1 MQRKSGP
8 FPWLLQ
14 FSQLPPRWLKRLSEK
29 GTGLLKSCGQ
39 RLFSRRMQESC
50 PLFGQSLGW
59 SRVFLAAALPKKRC
73 LELCMVTKCW
83 SFERLKVPDTFF
95 WAKLLAAGF
104 FGLLGGG
111 CGSRPTT
118 VSSAAKPHEGKLITV
133 SCPGKPATEVVERYS
148 SSWSLQSGA
157 RVAVVRYDAQTGPEA
172 GPPAD
177 LWVVA
182 PADMP
187 HWAAAGKLVT
197 VPVAL
202 AAEGAPYGWENILR
216 IYRKLLI
223 WDARPYAL
231 PLLGDELLCF
241 YREDLLQDVGHRQAF
256 RQKYHADLPAGTG
269 PNTWEEFVAIA
280 LYFHN
285 RERPGLSHPCAS
297 LPPLPADDDAL
308 DHEFYTAVVPF
319 AHRAARIDE
328 RQGAADDEV
337 FSFHYDLT
345 SGAARLDTPG
355 FVHGL
360 QVLQHLQA
368 LRGRGTSPEP
378 AAAFERGEAVLC
390 LASPSWINRFQESS
404 LVRGKFGFC
413 RPPGSTHF
421 FAYRTGEKGVAPGGN
436 YVSYLGASGWL
447 SVVPRQSAHPEAAFE
462 LAAALSSPKLSR
474 EIVIEPAW
482 GGGVYRRDQLETR
495 TGWQS
500 FGLGDRTE
508 ALVDT
513 LREITV
519 HSQIKNPVLKLR
531 IPDARAHQEA
541 VDAEVRRA
549 LLQGKSA
556 QQALADAAAR
566 WRNLDGQKHDKTRR
580 TDYRLSLGLER
591 ID

>member
-1 MQRKSGP
+1 
-8 FPWLLQ
+8 
-14 FSQLPPRWLKRLSEK
+14 
-29 GTGLLKSCGQ
+29 
-39 RLFSRRMQESC
+39 
-50 PLFGQSLGW
+50 
-59 SRVFLAAALPKKRC
+59 
-73 LELCMVTKCW
+73 
-83 SFERLKVPDTFF
+83 
-95 WAKLLAAGF
+95 
-104 FGLLGGG
+104 
-111 CGSRPTT
+111 
-118 VSSAAKPHEGKLITV
+118 
-133 SCPGKPATEVVERYS
+133 
-148 SSWSLQSGA
+148 
-157 RVAVVRYDAQTGPEA
+157 
-172 GPPAD
+172 
-177 LWVVA
+177 
-182 PADMP
+182 
-187 HWAAAGKLVT
+187 
-197 VPVAL
+197 
-202 AAEGAPYGWENILR
+202 
-216 IYRKLLI
+216 
-223 WDARPYAL
+223 
-231 PLLGDELLCF
+231 
-241 YREDLLQDVGHRQAF
+241 
-256 RQKYHADLPAGTG
+256 
-269 PNTWEEFVAIA
+269 
-280 LYFHN
+280 
-285 RERPGLSHPCAS
+285 
-297 LPPLPADDDAL
+297 
-308 DHEFYTAVVPF
+308 
-319 AHRAARIDE
+319 
-328 RQGAADDEV
+328 
-337 FSFHYDLT
+337 
-345 SGAARLDTPG
+345 
-355 FVHGL
+355 VHGL

-549 LLQGKSA
+549 LLQGKNA